1 MFKCKY
7 WWNRNEA
14 LINIGN
20 FSLEQY
26 IDIPISKEN
35 TASMGGALRT
45 NGKFG
50 GGSIIGSFRRI
61 LSSDT
66 YLNVICNIFIIM
78 SIRYLWSI

>member
-1 MFKCKY
+1 MFKYKY

-35 TASMGGALRT
+35 TASMGGGLYIVT
-45 NGKFG
+45 
-50 GGSIIGSFRRI
+50 
-61 LSSDT
+61 
-66 YLNVICNIFIIM
+66 
-78 SIRYLWSI
+78 IR